1 MERKN
6 GAEKKERKEAKKKKL
21 PLKHGAIELSIDE
34 IYDNLRNVNKTH
46 LHNSSRTKAF
56 DTLKW

>member
-1 MERKN
+1 MVQKR
-6 GAEKKERKEAKKKKL
+6 KKEKEQKKKL
-21 PLKHGAIELSIDE
+21 SLKHGAIELSIDE